1 MSDSMTGFMFNI
13 PTRIEYGTDK
23 FRQIGFYLKGMGTK
37 ALIVSS
43 AGSSLKELQNECRKL
58 LKKEGI
64 QSVLFAEVV
73 SNPGCTLID
82 RGCRLAVEEGCDLII
97 GLGGGSAMDAAK
109 AIAVVAVEKVGI
121 WQIVEGRDITG
132 SPLPLV
138 TVPTTSGTGSEV
150 TQYSVISNPDKLMKE
165 GIGKRE
171 FYPVLS
177 IVDPLLT
184 LSMPAGLTA
193 AVGLD
198 ALSHAIEGYTTVN
211 AGPLTDIMAETA
223 IGLIGKSLREAVF
236 SPDDINARA
245 DMTLASMLAGMA
257 ITHADTSLAHVI
269 GEAVGAVF
277 NVHHGLAVILALPAV
292 MEFNCFTNIEKFK
305 KIAEL
310 LGEPIK
316 GVPVRE
322 AAIMAPGALRKLIH
336 DLGVPRG
343 LSALGVTEDE
353 RVLALCTRPGTDSA
367 NLRPASEDDFK
378 ALIRGSLSAEMSYW
392 DNT

>member
-1 MSDSMTGFMFNI
+1 MSDSTTGFMFNI

-23 FRQIGFYLKGMGTK
+23 FRQIGSFLKGMGTK

-43 AGSSLKELQNECRKL
+43 AGGSLRELQSECRRL
-58 LKKEGI
+58 LEKEGI

-73 SNPGCTLID
+73 SNPSCHLID
-82 RGCRLAVEEGCDLII
+82 RGSLLAVEEQCDLII
-97 GLGGGSAMDAAK
+97 GLGGGSAMDVAK
-109 AIAVVAVEKVGI
+109 AIAVTAVKEAGI
-121 WQIVEGRDITG
+121 WEIVEGRAITW

-138 TVPTTSGTGSEV
+138 AVPTTSGTGSEV

-165 GIGKRE
+165 GIGKKE

-184 LSMPAGLTA
+184 LSMPASLTA

-198 ALSHAIEGYTTVN
+198 ALSHAIEGYTTVH
-211 AGPLTDIMAETA
+211 AAPLTDILAETA

-236 SPDDINARA
+236 SPDDIRARA
-245 DMTLASMLAGMA
+245 DMALASMLAGMA

-292 MEFNCFTNIEKFK
+292 MEFNCFTNISKFK
-305 KIAEL
+305 KIAGL

-316 GVPVRE
+316 GLPDRE
-322 AAIMAPGALRKLIH
+322 AAMMAPGALRKLIY

-343 LSALGVTEDE
+343 LSALAVVEDE
-353 RVLALCTRPGTDSA
+353 RVLALCTRPGTDGA
-367 NLRPASEDDFK
+367 NLRSAREDDIR
-378 ALIRGSLSAEMSYW
+378 ALIKGSLSAEMSYW
-392 DNT
+392 DIT